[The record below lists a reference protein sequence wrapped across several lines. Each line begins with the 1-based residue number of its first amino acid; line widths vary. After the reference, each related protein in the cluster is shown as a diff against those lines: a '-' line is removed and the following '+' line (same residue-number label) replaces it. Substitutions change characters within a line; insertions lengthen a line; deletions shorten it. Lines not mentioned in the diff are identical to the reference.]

1 MCVCLYV
8 CVCVCVCVCVGGE
21 DVFVVHLLFI
31 FIFTM
36 YVNVEYSC
44 HLTPSLTFPFQ
55 LELPVVKEDV
65 VRAVREKMF
74 TERTKVP
81 NFAQR

>member
-1 MCVCLYV
+1 M
-8 CVCVCVCVCVGGE
+8 CVCVCVCVCVGGG

-55 LELPVVKEDV
+55 LELPVVKEDEPALAIAASMT
-65 VRAVREKMF
+65 RWQNYTQESA
-74 TERTKVP
+74 
-81 NFAQR
+81 N

>member
-1 MCVCLYV
+1 MCVCVFV
-8 CVCVCVCVCVGGE
+8 CVCVCRGE

-36 YVNVEYSC
+36 YVNLEYSC

-55 LELPVVKEDV
+55 LELPVVKEDEL
-65 VRAVREKMF
+65 A
-74 TERTKVP
+74 
-81 NFAQR
+81 FAIAASMTRWQNYTQESAN